1 MRPYPPIH
9 AYGGGI
15 AINGGFGDPSA
26 PKYSGPYL
34 ISGSTMGR
42 EGGLGLIH
50 VKTGDGPG
58 KTTSAF
64 GLALRAAGRGFK
76 VYIAQFMK
84 RGDYGELIAVR
95 PLPNIVV
102 EQFGR
107 EAFVDRGRP
116 EEVDVELA
124 REGLRRVEEVVM
136 SGEHDVVIMD
146 EVNVALD
153 YGLISLDDVLRI
165 VRGKPRHVELIL
177 TGRGAPPQ
185 LYEVADYVT
194 EFREVKHPWRR
205 GIAGRRGI
213 EF

>member
-1 MRPYPPIH
+1 M
-9 AYGGGI
+9 
-15 AINGGFGDPSA
+15 S
-26 PKYSGPYL
+26 
-34 ISGSTMGR
+34 R
-42 EGGLGLIH
+42 EDRLGLVH

-84 RGDYGELIAVR
+84 RGDYGELIAVKS
-95 PLPNIVV
+95 LPNIVV

-107 EAFVDRGRP
+107 ETFVSRERP
-116 EEVDVELA
+116 KEVDIKLA
-124 REGLRRVEEVVM
+124 REGLERVKEVVM
-136 SGEHDVVIMD
+136 SGKHDVVIMD

-165 VRGKPRHVELIL
+165 IRGKPGHVELIL

-194 EFREVKHPWRR
+194 EFREIKHPWRR
-205 GIAGRRGI
+205 GIAGRKGI